1 MGVGRTNEISNAGG
15 VMEYICSLSYGKDS
29 IVIPEL
35 CKRHGLPLDR
45 IVHVEIMATPT
56 IHSDLPPMFEF
67 KAKADKIIKERYG
80 IEVEHIHAPISYEE
94 QFYSKFQK
102 GKHKGNI
109 YGFPMQ
115 RGAWC
120 NSRLKI
126 SMLNQFNKADIT
138 QYIGIC
144 ADEPERIARLTGNKR
159 SPAAEFG
166 YTEADCRKIAEE
178 LDLLSPIYTDAQR
191 GGCWF
196 CHNQGVDQLR
206 KLRKNYPEYWELLMK
221 WDKDS
226 RVVFKPDGHTVHD
239 FDRRFQLEDEG
250 FITADKPFRWSMLE
264 NPYIQLE
271 F

>member
-1 MGVGRTNEISNAGG
+1 MQ
-15 VMEYICSLSYGKDS
+15 YICSLSYGKDS
-29 IVIPEL
+29 IVIPEI

-56 IHSDLPPMFEF
+56 IHSDLPPMLEF

-80 IEVEHIHAPISYEE
+80 IEVEHIHAPKSYEE
-94 QFYSKFQK
+94 YFYTYFEK
-102 GKHKGNI
+102 GKNKGRI
-109 YGFPMQ
+109 YGFPMT

-120 NSRLKI
+120 NSRLKL
-126 SMLNQFNKADIT
+126 SVLNRFNKPDIV

-144 ADEPERIARLTGNKR
+144 ADEPERLARLTGNKK

-206 KLRKNYPEYWELLMK
+206 KLRKNYPEHWQMMLK

-226 RVVFKPDGHTVHD
+226 PVTFKADGRTIHD
-239 FDRRFQLEDEG
+239 FDRRFELEDSG
-250 FITADKPFRWSMLE
+250 YIDTSKWFYWAMLE
-264 NPYIQLE
+264 EPFAQLDLQSYIE
-271 F
+271 KKTF

>member
-1 MGVGRTNEISNAGG
+1 MQ
-15 VMEYICSLSYGKDS
+15 YICSLSYGKDS
-29 IVIPEL
+29 IVIPEI

-56 IHSDLPPMFEF
+56 IHSDLPPMLEF
-67 KAKADKIIKERYG
+67 KAKADKIIYERYG
-80 IEVEHIHAPISYEE
+80 IVVEHIHAPLSYEE
-94 QFYSKFQK
+94 YFYSVFQK

-109 YGFPMQ
+109 YGFPMV

-120 NSRLKI
+120 NSRLKL
-126 SMLNQFNKADIT
+126 SVLNQFNKADIT

-144 ADEPERIARLTGNKR
+144 ADEPKRLARLTSNKK

-166 YTEADCRKIAEE
+166 YTEADCKKIAEE
-178 LDLLSPIYTDAQR
+178 LDLLSPIYTDTAR

-206 KLRKNYPEYWELLMK
+206 KLRKNYPEYWELLKK

-226 RVVFKPDGHTVHD
+226 LVTFKPDGHTVHD
-239 FDRRFQLEDEG
+239 FDKRFSMEDSG
-250 FITADKPFRWSMLE
+250 YIDTSKRFRWAMLDEPYTQISIE
-264 NPYIQLE
+264 NYIKE
-271 F
+271 R